1 MKQFVVLL
9 IFGFSLGLSYGQEYQ
24 VISPQGDLELQ
35 ISVKEEIA
43 YSVLKK
49 GQVVMQDNKA
59 ALQLEDKTLGQN
71 PKIKAIN
78 ITM

>member
-71 PKIKAIN
+71 PSNK
-78 ITM
+78 T